1 MRTKYGS
8 YKFLVMP
15 FKLCNVSSTFMTFMD
30 SIFHKK
36 LDEFVIIYI
45 HDILVYSKMAKEH
58 AEHLEYVLNK
68 LYEDKFF
75 ANMAKSE
82 FAQEEMDFL
91 GHILSWEG
99 VTLDL
104 KKLETT
110 KDWKRLIVVKG
121 I

>member
-1 MRTKYGS
+1 
-8 YKFLVMP
+8 
-15 FKLCNVSSTFMTFMD
+15 MD

-121 I
+121 IWYFLGLINFYWKFIKGFS

>member
-1 MRTKYGS
+1 
-8 YKFLVMP
+8 
-15 FKLCNVSSTFMTFMD
+15 
-30 SIFHKK
+30 
-36 LDEFVIIYI
+36 
-45 HDILVYSKMAKEH
+45 
-58 AEHLEYVLNK
+58 LEYVLNK
-68 LYEDKFF
+68 LYEDKCF

-110 KDWKRLIVVKG
+110 KD
-121 I
+121 